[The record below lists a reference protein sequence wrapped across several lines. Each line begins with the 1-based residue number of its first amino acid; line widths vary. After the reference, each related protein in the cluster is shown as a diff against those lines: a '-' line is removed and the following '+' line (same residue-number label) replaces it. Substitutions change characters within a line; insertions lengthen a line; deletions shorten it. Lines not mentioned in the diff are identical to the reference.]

1 MNILAWMKDV
11 LRNDDI
17 VSPLSGTE
25 VEPPFLDRDRKRR
38 TQIWTVVGYFAFTVC
53 VLVLST
59 LIAKPPPE
67 PKWEPPGL
75 IFVMEPGPGGGGG
88 GGDGSEEP
96 LSIQEIAGDDVAE
109 VAVNVDVPE
118 EELVFEDPDKPP
130 EPEEEEEEE
139 PEEEEAPEIKA
150 PVLAQA
156 PDETNAIGALEG
168 VENVAANA
176 GPGTGGGIGEGEG
189 SGLGPGTGGGFGGGA
204 YRMGSGITPP
214 QIRKQIDPG
223 YTDEAL
229 QRKIQGEV
237 VLEVII
243 LRTGKVG
250 PVRVLKGLS
259 AGLNEQAIDCV
270 RQWLFEPAK
279 FKDEPVDLVA
289 EIAVAFH
296 IY

>member
-1 MNILAWMKDV
+1 
-11 LRNDDI
+11 
-17 VSPLSGTE
+17 
-25 VEPPFLDRDRKRR
+25 
-38 TQIWTVVGYFAFTVC
+38 
-53 VLVLST
+53 
-59 LIAKPPPE
+59 
-67 PKWEPPGL
+67 
-75 IFVMEPGPGGGGG
+75 MEPGPGGGGG

-96 LSIQEIAGDDVAE
+96 LSIQEIAGDDVAQ
-109 VAVNVDVPE
+109 VAVNVEVPE
-118 EELVFEDPDKPP
+118 EELIFEDPDKPV
-130 EPEEEEEEE
+130 EPEEEEEE
-139 PEEEEAPEIKA
+139 PEEEEDAPEIKA

-156 PDETNAIGALEG
+156 PDAADALGGLDG

-176 GPGTGGGIGEGEG
+176 GSGTGGGIGEGEG

-214 QIRKQIDPG
+214 RIQRQIDPS

-243 LRTGKVG
+243 LSTGKVG

-259 AGLNEQAIDCV
+259 AGLNEQAVDCV
-270 RQWLFEPAK
+270 RQWLFVPAK
-279 FKDEPVDLVA
+279 FKDQPVDLLA